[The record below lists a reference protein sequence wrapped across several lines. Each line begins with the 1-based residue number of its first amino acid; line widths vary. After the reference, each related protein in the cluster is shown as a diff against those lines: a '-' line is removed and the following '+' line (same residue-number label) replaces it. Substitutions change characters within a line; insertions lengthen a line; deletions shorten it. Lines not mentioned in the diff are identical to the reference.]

1 MRDGR
6 CCEWAHAASL
16 AGDAQPDDRRSLERR
31 PAGCPSVADVHVI
44 TVGIIRCRRIS
55 ICCCL
60 QLLLLLHDAHCH
72 LMSIIDRQVGGDDD
86 VDVRLRS
93 SVDQVCI
100 AADPDLTV
108 EA

>member
-1 MRDGR
+1 M
-6 CCEWAHAASL
+6 W
-16 AGDAQPDDRRSLERR
+16 
-31 PAGCPSVADVHVI
+31 
-44 TVGIIRCRRIS
+44 S
-55 ICCCL
+55 IVVSPL
-60 QLLLLLHDAHCH
+60 YLLYLLLYLLLHDAHCH